1 MDGYPGSPT
10 RKEAAE
16 FQRSPVRGRP
26 TVNKLVP
33 KKLTRT
39 TTDDTQTAINRVVH
53 EALARAG
60 GDTGEALAAEVRR
73 RVELVLEAKE
83 DELKGRITHQQRLE
97 LIRLVA
103 TLSVDEAIQELNRMQ
118 LSASDAAEQKVKSD
132 TSVPPLIWRR
142 ILCSYNLNQWDVMTL
157 APCCRFLRQD
167 HALGLHRLVLP
178 CLLEGLE
185 DTTLAPLSTQPKAM
199 PSVALKAIVYKF
211 RYAQTLIASRA
222 MRLHDADF
230 ELLKVSQLQRLDLS
244 FCRNLAEEK
253 LLSSLRGCFCLQDLC
268 LRGCTQLT
276 TPSLEEALQKLTTL
290 NYLDLRGCENL
301 KPDSVVKTVAEDLQQ
316 LRTLR
321 FGFECQ
327 EKLWPFGAKIPMMSL
342 TLPSWDVSRLNLRH
356 LEIDLALVDKEHPDG
371 EAGVRLMLKEGVLA
385 LLKLKFLDVLML
397 WNPLMLQQETFR
409 AIVERFRP
417 NVDGFVLEDCYHS
430 QEAYF
435 HVVPSTWNI
444 HDRDSLDEFSAKAFP
459 PVLDRSSKRRI
470 LTAVNVARDPESA
483 ITAMVTPIVQ
493 LCDIED
499 VILLD
504 EYTFPPIPTLA
515 SSKVRSLELRFTP
528 NTAQDYFRDFICP
541 FIRASPELRRL
552 RMNLG
557 FFYSRHLGQQYE
569 ILLKDLTSCQ
579 HLEEIEFLTLGADEW
594 PPVDRSQALAE
605 YHDHRGPKT
614 NKVVTAS
621 LDTVQTLLQ
630 SCRRLRRVK
639 LLPPSVECRVS
650 FYRLLSAMDVSIE
663 SLDLVSAYADTRG
676 TSDLNTELENL
687 PEIISTAAAPK
698 LSVNFGMAL
707 TQPICDAI
715 LSTRLR
721 SLRVERVTQND
732 PFFQMFA
739 MLPMQ
744 SPFLEE
750 LALGHLTIT
759 SAYELTFLDT
769 LCAFRH
775 LSLLQLRALEGDGLA
790 QLAGILPRVVQQNRR
805 TLETLYLED
814 LDAKTLLSCI
824 AGCRNLR
831 RLDVAKSLSATL
843 RPCADFP
850 SGAMDLCMKVIARCP
865 KLWSLHLNMVAPDEP
880 KDLERHILQMGRGLK
895 ELVDKDV
902 DFYRGL
908 QYNDGREADPN
919 RVESDD
925 DEPDDD

>member
-1 MDGYPGSPT
+1 M
-10 RKEAAE
+10 
-16 FQRSPVRGRP
+16 RGRP

-53 EALARAG
+53 EALARAEG
-60 GDTGEALAAEVRR
+60 GATLAEEVRR

-118 LSASDAAEQKVKSD
+118 QSASDAAEQKVKTD

-142 ILCSYNLNQWDVMTL
+142 ILCSYHLDQWDVMTL

-178 CLLEGLE
+178 SLLEGLE
-185 DTTLAPLSTQPKAM
+185 DPTLAPLSTQPKAM

-244 FCRNLAEEK
+244 FCRNLAEKK

-276 TPSLEEALQKLTTL
+276 TPSLEETLQKLTTL

-301 KPDSVVKTVAEDLQQ
+301 KTDSVVKTVAEDLEQ
-316 LRTLR
+316 LRSLR

-327 EKLWPFGAKIPMMSL
+327 EKLWPFGAKIPMMFL
-342 TLPSWDVSRLNLRH
+342 TLPSWDVNRLNLRH
-356 LEIDLALVDKEHPDG
+356 LEIDLELVDKEHPDG

-385 LLKLKFLDVLML
+385 LLKLKFLEVLML
-397 WNPLMLQQETFR
+397 WNPLMLQQETFG
-409 AIVERFRP
+409 AIVDRFRP
-417 NVDGFVLEDCYHS
+417 NVDGFVLEDCYNS

-459 PVLDRSSKRRI
+459 PVLDVSSSKRRI

-504 EYTFPPIPTLA
+504 EYTFPPIPSLA

-552 RMNLG
+552 RVNLG
-557 FFYSRHLGQQYE
+557 SNFYSRHLGQQYE
-569 ILLKDLTSCQ
+569 ILLNDLASCQ
-579 HLEEIEFLTLGADEW
+579 HVEEIEFLTLSADQW
-594 PPVDRSQALAE
+594 PPVERSHALAE

-621 LDTVQTLLQ
+621 LDTVQKLLQ

-650 FYRLLSAMDVSIE
+650 FYRLLCAMDVSIE
-663 SLDLVSAYADTRG
+663 SLDLLHAYADTRG

-687 PEIISTAAAPK
+687 PQIISTAAAPK
-698 LSVNFGMAL
+698 ISVNFGMAL

-721 SLRVERVTQND
+721 SLRVERVPHND

-750 LALGHLTIT
+750 LALGHLAIT

-775 LSLLQLRALEGDGLA
+775 LSLLRLRALEGDGLA
-790 QLAGILPRVVQQNRR
+790 QLAGILPHVVQQNRR

-831 RLDVAKSLSATL
+831 SLEVAKSSSATL

-850 SGAMDLCMKVIARCP
+850 SGALELCMKVIARCP
-865 KLWSLHLNMVAPDEP
+865 KLWSLHLNTVACPDEA
-880 KDLERHILQMGRGLK
+880 KNLERHILQMGRGLQ
-895 ELVDKDV
+895 ELVDQNV

-908 QYNDGREADPN
+908 QYNGGMEDDPN

-925 DEPDDD
+925 DD